1 MTERL
6 FSIVICTD
14 GRLPY
19 LKATLQA
26 LEGLDYRA
34 FELCLVC
41 GPTPDGTRE
50 FAATLAGRAKI
61 ALCPVRN
68 LSRARNLGIALAAGE
83 IVAFLDDD
91 AMPEAEWLTDLSAAY
106 DDPEVT
112 AAGGVVYDP
121 SGITFQARYVAI
133 DRLGYATAHWQT
145 PMPRLSYPFSPQF
158 PHLLGAN
165 CSARRKTL
173 LELGGFDEE
182 FEYFLDETDLLTRIN
197 DAGGRIAQCPR
208 AAVHHRPAP
217 SVLRESTS
225 FMRSWRQ
232 SLKNR
237 VYFGLRNALRHHS
250 PWEVLRAAVNDAEEW
265 QAGIVRRIATGEQPR
280 ADLSRFLEEGLLAI
294 AEGIE
299 AARAPARKLMSVAER
314 RAEPTAFQPFPTLK
328 PARRL
333 CLCLVTQDYPP
344 GQNGGIA
351 RNMAELAGAWA
362 RLGHYV
368 HVFTL
373 ARGSPSLDFEDGVW
387 VHRLALSPSGAP
399 PDLVPPHQIPQNL
412 WDHSQS
418 MFEAVTKLDATRRV
432 DLVYAPLWDCEPMAF
447 LREPR
452 FPLVCALQTTMD
464 FWLDSQPARRAD
476 ADWMRARGA
485 PLLALERW
493 VLERAALLHANS
505 RAIVEDIARRYVLAF
520 ATDRIVFAPHGV
532 SDWAQGARA
541 RPEDGLVKFLFVG
554 RLESRKGIDVLL
566 AAAPEVLRRFP
577 GARLDIVGD
586 DRIERAEGGT
596 YRAAFLARDD
606 VADVCDRIVFHG
618 LVEEAALRA
627 HYRDC
632 DVLVAPSRY
641 ESFGLI
647 YVEGMIFAKPVI
659 AGRAGGGA
667 EVIEDGVAGL
677 LVPPG
682 DAAAL
687 AAAMVKLAGDP
698 AIRDA
703 MGQAGRRRYEAHFR
717 AKAAADSLLNGV
729 LAQLSSE
736 TPR

>member
-1 MTERL
+1 MTERP

-14 GRLPY
+14 DRLPY
-19 LKATLQA
+19 LKAALQA

-61 ALCPVRN
+61 AHCPVRN
-68 LSRARNLGIALAAGE
+68 LSRARNIGIGLAAGE

-91 AMPEAEWLTDLSAAY
+91 AMPEAEWLSDLNAAY
-106 DDPEVT
+106 DDPEVA

-121 SGITFQARYVAI
+121 TGVEFQARFVTI
-133 DRLGYATAHWQT
+133 DRLGYATAYWQT
-145 PMPRLSYPFSPQF
+145 QMERLSYPFSPQF

-182 FEYFLDETDLLTRIN
+182 FEYFLDETDLLTRLN

-250 PWEVLRAAVNDAEEW
+250 PWEVLHAAANDAQEW
-265 QAGIVRRIATGEQPR
+265 QAGIERRIASGGQPR
-280 ADLSRFLEEGLLAI
+280 ADLERFTKEGLLAI
-294 AEGIE
+294 AEGVE
-299 AARAPARKLMSVAER
+299 AARAPARRLMSAADR
-314 RAEPTAFQPFPTLK
+314 RAEPPAFRPFPTTK
-328 PARRL
+328 PAPRL

-362 RLGHYV
+362 RFGHFV

-373 ARGSPSLDFEDGVW
+373 ARGAPSLDFEDGVW
-387 VHRLALSPSGAP
+387 VHRLAVSPSGP
-399 PDLVPPHQIPQNL
+399 SPDLVPPHKIPQHL
-412 WDHSQS
+412 WDYSQS
-418 MFEAVTKLDATRRV
+418 MFEAVTRLDATRRV

-476 ADWMRARGA
+476 PEWMRARGA

-493 VLERAALLHANS
+493 VLERATLLHANS
-505 RAIVEDIARRYVLAF
+505 RAIVEDIARRYVLNF
-520 ATDRIVFAPHGV
+520 ASDRIVFAPHGV
-532 SDWAQGARA
+532 SDWAQGAHA
-541 RPEDGLVKFLFVG
+541 RPQDGSVRFLFVG

-577 GARLDIVGD
+577 QARLDIVGD
-586 DRIERAEGGT
+586 DAIERAEGGT

-606 VADVCDRIVFHG
+606 VADVGDRIVFHG
-618 LVEEAALRA
+618 RVEEAALRA

-647 YVEGMIFAKPVI
+647 YVEGMIFAKAVI
-659 AGRAGGGA
+659 GGRAGGGA

-682 DAAAL
+682 DAPAL
-687 AAAMVKLAGDP
+687 AAAMAKLAADP
-698 AIRDA
+698 ALRAA
-703 MGQAGRRRYEAHFR
+703 MGAAGRRRYETHFR
-717 AKAAADSLLNGV
+717 AEAAADSLLSGI
-729 LAQLSSE
+729 LARRANE